1 MGMTA
6 KLLILN
12 EVYNVLSTGDP
23 VDVVVVDCIVIDDE
37 EDVEDDTFCDLSLR
51 DVKKEFQA
59 TNSKPCLSSTK
70 INETEDESPQDTSDG
85 PTDNMA
91 LLNNSNLNE
100 CIEEWI
106 EKGLIEVPVDNR
118 YIASF
123 FCDVVIREAM
133 MYLIIKATG
142 LNRLSAERAARRF
155 LAPNFPDHDVWLH
168 NPAYK

>member
-1 MGMTA
+1 MGITA

-23 VDVVVVDCIVIDDE
+23 VDVVVVDCIVIDDD
-37 EDVEDDTFCDLSLR
+37 EDVEDDMFCDLSLR

-91 LLNNSNLNE
+91 LLNVILINPE
-100 CIEEWI
+100 HTEQA
-106 EKGLIEVPVDNR
+106 EKP
-118 YIASF
+118 
-123 FCDVVIREAM
+123 
-133 MYLIIKATG
+133 TG
-142 LNRLSAERAARRF
+142 
-155 LAPNFPDHDVWLH
+155 
-168 NPAYK
+168 